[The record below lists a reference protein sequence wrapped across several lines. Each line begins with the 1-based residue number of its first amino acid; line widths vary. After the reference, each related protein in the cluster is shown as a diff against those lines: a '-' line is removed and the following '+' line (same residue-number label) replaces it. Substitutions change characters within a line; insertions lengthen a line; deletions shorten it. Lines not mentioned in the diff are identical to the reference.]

1 MTTSTSENT
10 TDEPKLEIELVSV
23 AVLYEGII
31 NALSDVSLEVGR
43 GQVVA
48 LLGANGAGKSTT
60 LKAISGL
67 LAAERGAVTRG
78 SVLLGGI
85 DSTNDDPRGIVR
97 RGYVQVLEGRRCF
110 PHLTVV
116 ENLTSGTLGARSWL
130 TSADTKEGIER
141 VLERFPRLKERRR
154 GYAGHLSGGEQQ
166 MLAIGRALMAK
177 PRVLLLDEPSMGLA
191 PKIASEIFDIVRELN
206 EKDGVSVL
214 LAEQNARVAL
224 RYAHS
229 AYVLEGGRI
238 AASGPAAVLRDRDDV
253 KEFYLGLNHGARR
266 SGDSLPPAVRLA

>member
-1 MTTSTSENT
+1 MTTADPDRSPDKSE
-10 TDEPKLEIELVSV
+10 PEIELVSV

-43 GQVVA
+43 GRIVA

-60 LKAISGL
+60 LKAVSGL
-67 LAAERGAVTRG
+67 LSAERGAVTRG
-78 SVLLGGI
+78 SVLLGGV
-85 DSTNDDPRGIVR
+85 DSTNQDARRIVR

-116 ENLTSGTLGARSWL
+116 ENLTSGTLGASSWL
-130 TSADTKEGIER
+130 KSGDTRQDIER

-154 GYAGHLSGGEQQ
+154 AYAGLLSGGEQQ

-191 PKIASEIFDIVRELN
+191 PKITSEIFDIVRELN

-229 AYVLEGGRI
+229 AYVLESGRI
-238 AASGPAAVLRDRDDV
+238 AASGPAEELRDRDDV
-253 KEFYLGLNHGARR
+253 KEFYLGLNHASRR
-266 SGDSLPPAVRLA
+266 SGESLSPPVRLA